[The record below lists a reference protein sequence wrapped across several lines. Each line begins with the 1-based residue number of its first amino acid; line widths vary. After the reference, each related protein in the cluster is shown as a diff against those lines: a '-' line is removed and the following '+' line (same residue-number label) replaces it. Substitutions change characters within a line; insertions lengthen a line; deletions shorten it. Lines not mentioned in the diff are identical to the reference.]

1 MKRLLMSQKQR
12 KRVMKA
18 TTNLE
23 IVDRAGC
30 DKCNPIN
37 SIDDDYLLM
46 DDSTLANSY
55 GNERNYLDVTF
66 KDNMLYADAE
76 LYADRSLH
84 AKTKIRFCPFC
95 GTSLEKVE
103 KWKRKYKNEKNQ

>member
-1 MKRLLMSQKQR
+1 MSQKQ
-12 KRVMKA
+12 KERVMKA

-46 DDSTLANSY
+46 DDSTLANGC
-55 GNERNYLDVTF
+55 GNEN
-66 KDNMLYADAE
+66 
-76 LYADRSLH
+76 
-84 AKTKIRFCPFC
+84 
-95 GTSLEKVE
+95 
-103 KWKRKYKNEKNQ
+103 

>member
-12 KRVMKA
+12 ERVMKA
-18 TTNLE
+18 STNLE
-23 IVDRAGC
+23 IVDRVGC

>member
-12 KRVMKA
+12 ERVMKVS
-18 TTNLE
+18 TNLE
-23 IVDRAGC
+23 IVDRVGC

-76 LYADRSLH
+76 LYS
-84 AKTKIRFCPFC
+84 KK
-95 GTSLEKVE
+95 
-103 KWKRKYKNEKNQ
+103 

>member
-1 MKRLLMSQKQR
+1 MSQKQR
-12 KRVMKA
+12 ERVMKVS
-18 TTNLE
+18 TNLE
-23 IVDRAGC
+23 IVDRVGC

-76 LYADRSLH
+76 LYS
-84 AKTKIRFCPFC
+84 KK
-95 GTSLEKVE
+95 
-103 KWKRKYKNEKNQ
+103 